1 MGMSIFR
8 IKTLAK
14 AQATQAE
21 IEAVVGYPCT
31 GPDEQEAM
39 RIGKLQG
46 IAELREKQYDR
57 AMKGDT
63 AAMTALG
70 KHLLGQSN
78 EGMNININI
87 TDILKRSMTLR
98 NANPAVDSVP
108 YITTRS
114 DNIAEG
120 TPGERT
126 EGSGGGLY
134 THTKKNPE
142 NEN

>member
-14 AQATQAE
+14 AQATQSE

-31 GPDEQEAM
+31 GPDEQEAI
-39 RIGKLQG
+39 RTGRLIG

-70 KHLLGQSN
+70 KHLLGQS
-78 EGMNININI
+78 GDGVSININI

-98 NANPAVDSVP
+98 GQQDAAPVLP
-108 YITTRS
+108 CITTRS
-114 DNIAEG
+114 DDVMVVP
-120 TPGERT
+120 PGEN
-126 EGSGGGLY
+126 GDGMGAAFGGA
-134 THTKKNPE
+134 HRKKFQK
-142 NEN
+142 